1 MKYFLKFHHGIAF
14 LVISFLI
21 VEMIYLLWCRYY
33 GTQIKGELFFK
44 IILNGTI
51 VTMLFQIL
59 IGLFLMNF
67 YFFSFKNEIN
77 IIKILKQEKIRL
89 KLIEH
94 PIMMMIGFFIFVL
107 FYNKFFQKKQITN
120 TVLFLFFLS
129 VLTIM
134 IRFPFKI

>member
-107 FYNKFFQKKQITN
+107 FTINFFKKNKLLTRFYFYFFY
-120 TVLFLFFLS
+120 LY
-129 VLTIM
+129 
-134 IRFPFKI
+134 